1 MYTTY
6 DVAKL
11 TEFDCWCCTSAIVC
25 DDIGGMRC
33 RAVFF
38 ANMSYR
44 MIMDGKY

>member
-11 TEFDCWCCTSAIVC
+11 TEFDCWCCTPAIAC